1 MLYAGTFLCWCLISI
16 CSRCWCYCSCCFLR
30 YSCCAHLVLFLR
42 PFHQLNLAH
51 LWQTTAAIRPVF
63 LEISFWRSQLEYD
76 DELERMDYIHIEK
89 YCAIFGTWL
98 FTRWVVS
105 FYSEHF
111 LVVMY
116 SGCSFL
122 PFSLTRCLFS
132 SALKHISISLHVWS
146 QPGPIQTQCIWW
158 AISST
163 FLLLFFMI
171 GDAPRESTREQQPME
186 TSTMQQTMNRYAQCT
201 WIVRRTKRKIE
212 LEQLIITI

>member
-1 MLYAGTFLCWCLISI
+1 MFDQHLQSL
-16 CSRCWCYCSCCFLR
+16 
-30 YSCCAHLVLFLR
+30 LVLLLVLLSPILLLCSSCSLSSPISSIESGPFVANNSGNQAGFPWDLFLA
-42 PFHQLNLAH
+42 F
-51 LWQTTAAIRPVF
+51 AIGIWWWTRAYG
-63 LEISFWRSQLEYD
+63 L
-76 DELERMDYIHIEK
+76 HIEK